1 MLLMAFENRV
11 YGGIP
16 LCSSGIFDICHCASL
31 ADCNKHW
38 DRTAIL
44 ARSKLIFMAENYV
57 SSSLVFTAA
66 HI

>member
-1 MLLMAFENRV
+1 MLFDGVRARV

-16 LCSSGIFDICHCASL
+16 LCSSGIFGICHCASL

-44 ARSKLIFMAENYV
+44 ACSKLIFMTENYV
-57 SSSLVFTAA
+57 SGS
-66 HI
+66 